1 MLMTVEELRKY
12 IQTDEPDEMLAARLE
27 ALELTI
33 RRYTNNNFIK
43 RGIWIEA
50 DVMAGVFMSESLIP
64 FEAGDT
70 IMIAHSDLQAGWL
83 CTVNE
88 VTDDTTFTVKEEVA
102 DEDAIRLYKVVYP
115 MDVKLGAVNILKW
128 QLRAEAAA
136 AGDTSKKDIQSETL
150 SRYSVTYATDASE
163 SDIEAKFGV
172 PKKLVACLK
181 LYKKARF

>member
-12 IQTDEPDEMLAARLE
+12 ITTEEADEMLAARLE

-33 RRYTNNNFIK
+33 RNYTNN
-43 RGIWIEA
+43 
-50 DVMAGVFMSESLIP
+50 
-64 FEAGDT
+64 
-70 IMIAHSDLQAGWL
+70 
-83 CTVNE
+83 
-88 VTDDTTFTVKEEVA
+88 TFTK
-102 DEDAIRLYKVVYP
+102 DGVVEYP
-115 MDVKLGAVNILKW
+115 ADVKLAAVNILKW
-128 QLRAEAAA
+128 QMKNEAAA

-163 SDIEAKFGV
+163 TDIEAKFGV